1 MNFPRL
7 IAISLLVTS
16 GLAQAQK
23 PQDGMAMPSQANQ
36 TTSQSFGV
44 LTEAVVQRI
53 DTARGEIVLK
63 HGDIPNLAMPPMT
76 MAFDANG
83 KMLRKVK
90 VGDSVRF
97 HAEITGGR
105 PALTH
110 IEQAGGGI
118 SK

>member
-23 PQDGMAMPSQANQ
+23 PQDGMTMLSPANQ
-36 TTSQSFGV
+36 STSQSFGV
-44 LTEAVVQRI
+44 LTDAVVQRI

-63 HGDIPNLAMPPMT
+63 HGDIPNLGMPAMT

-90 VGDSVRF
+90 AGDNVRF

-110 IEQAGGGI
+110 IEQADVGTN
-118 SK
+118 K